1 MFHLIL
7 TKIMFS
13 FYLLLILKMWNLK
26 IRFQKYVNAF
36 RCANSGAHS
45 APSTFEKAFKVYIF
59 FVLTTDLV
67 SCYLVVQ
74 LCLSLSYQ
82 PHVVYDSPQLL
93 VNNSNTLCHH
103 SDLSAV
109 APFTLRTW
117 KVELTSF
124 LLMVFPFLSNFEY
137 WVCNF

>member
-1 MFHLIL
+1 M
-7 TKIMFS
+7 
-13 FYLLLILKMWNLK
+13 
-26 IRFQKYVNAF
+26 R
-36 RCANSGAHS
+36 SGA
-45 APSTFEKAFKVYIF
+45 PTPERIPRQVLLKKPLRFIF

-109 APFTLRTW
+109 APFTLRT
-117 KVELTSF
+117 
-124 LLMVFPFLSNFEY
+124 
-137 WVCNF
+137 